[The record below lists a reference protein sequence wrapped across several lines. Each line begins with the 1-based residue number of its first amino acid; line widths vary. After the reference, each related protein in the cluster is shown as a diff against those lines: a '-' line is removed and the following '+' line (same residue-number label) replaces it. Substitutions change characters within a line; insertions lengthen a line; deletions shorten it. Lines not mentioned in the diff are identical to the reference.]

1 MSQSRTIQKENKM
14 GTEPIGSLLIRMS
27 IPMMCSMLV
36 QAFYNVVDSIF
47 VSRIN
52 EAALTAV
59 SMAFPV
65 QNLMIAVATGTGV
78 GVNALLSR
86 SLGEKNQERANDTA
100 NAAIF
105 LAVMSCIVFTVLGAF
120 GSHAFMAAQI
130 SRAEASREALLL
142 YGTQYVRIVTTLSF
156 GIFGQIAFEKIMQ
169 STGRTV
175 MTMLTQGIGAIINII
190 LDPIL
195 IFGLFGAPRLE
206 VVGAALA
213 TVTGQILG
221 MFLGVYLCLRHNP
234 EVTLSW
240 RGILRPKKDVIG
252 QIYAVGVPSILMASI
267 GSVMT
272 FCMNKILMG
281 FTATATAVFGV
292 YFKIQ
297 SFFFMPMFGLN
308 NGMVPI
314 VAYNYGARNRIRV
327 LDAQKYAMRYAYGI
341 MAVGLFV
348 FEVFPDKVLALFN
361 ASENMLAIGMP
372 ALRIICTSYVFAAF
386 CIVSSSFFQALGN
399 SVYSLIIS
407 LVRQLGVLVPVAFL
421 MSLTGNL
428 LLVWLSYP
436 IAELASVTLAAI
448 FRRRIMREKLDF

>member
-1 MSQSRTIQKENKM
+1 MKENKM
-14 GTEPIGSLLIRMS
+14 GTEPIGSLLLRMS
-27 IPMMCSMLV
+27 IPMMASMLV
-36 QAFYNVVDSIF
+36 QALYNVVDSIF

-100 NAAIF
+100 NAAVF
-105 LAVMSCIVFTVLGAF
+105 LAVISCVVFVLLGAV
-120 GSHAFMAAQI
+120 GSRFFMAAQI
-130 SRAEASREALLL
+130 SETESSRDALLL

-156 GIFGQIAFEKIMQ
+156 GLFGQIAMEKIMQ

-175 MTMLTQGIGAIINII
+175 MTMFTQGLGAVINII

-195 IFGLFGAPRLE
+195 IFGLFGLPRLE

-213 TVTGQILG
+213 TVIGQIMGMLLG
-221 MFLGVYLCLRHNP
+221 IYLCLRHNP
-234 EVTLSW
+234 EVQLS
-240 RGILRPKKDVIG
+240 RKGILHPKKQVIG

-281 FTATATAVFGV
+281 FTATATAVFGI

-314 VAYNYGARNRIRV
+314 VAFNYGAGNRERIM
-327 LDAQKYAMRYAYGI
+327 DAQRYAMRYAYCI
-341 MAVGLFV
+341 LAVGLLV
-348 FEVFPDKVLALFN
+348 FEVFPDKVLGLFN
-361 ASENMLAIGMP
+361 ASEHMLAIGIP
-372 ALRIICTSYVFAAF
+372 ALRIICTSYVFAAY

-407 LVRQLGVLVPVAFL
+407 LVRQLGILVPAAFL
-421 MSLTGNL
+421 LSLSGNL
-428 LLVWLSYP
+428 MLVWLAYP
-436 IAELASVTLAAI
+436 IAEIASVILATV
-448 FRRRIMREKLDF
+448 FRRRIVREKLNF